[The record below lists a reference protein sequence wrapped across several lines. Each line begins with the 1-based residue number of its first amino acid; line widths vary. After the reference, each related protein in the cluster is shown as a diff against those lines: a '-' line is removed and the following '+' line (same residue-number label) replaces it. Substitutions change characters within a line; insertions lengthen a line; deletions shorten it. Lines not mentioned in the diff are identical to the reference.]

1 MQPPCSRRTNPRDHM
16 LHMEPR
22 PSGKQIQLTVFDNEP
37 LARLAQQRLQQEDV
51 PCIVRSL
58 GVGPGGWGVATYLPH
73 GLYVGASDEM
83 KAREILEL
91 PPSEIAERDGT
102 SSMTPTKIHPALI
115 VLLLVVVAAVLLT
128 NFRW

>member
-1 MQPPCSRRTNPRDHM
+1 MQPPCLVRSNPRDQM
-16 LHMEPR
+16 LNMDHR
-22 PSGKQIQLTVFDNEP
+22 PSGKQVQLTVYDNEP

-73 GLYVGASDEM
+73 GLYVGEFDEM

-91 PPSEIAERDGT
+91 PPGEVTERDGT
-102 SSMTPTKIHPALI
+102 SPRTPIKIHPALV
-115 VLLLVVVAAVLLT
+115 VLLLIVVAAILLT

>member
-1 MQPPCSRRTNPRDHM
+1 MDH
-16 LHMEPR
+16 R
-22 PSGKQIQLTVFDNEP
+22 PSGKQVQLIVYDNEP

-73 GLYVGASDEM
+73 GLYVEASDQM
-83 KAREILEL
+83 RAREILEL
-91 PPSEIAERDGT
+91 PPAEVSERDGA
-102 SSMTPTKIHPALI
+102 SPRTPIKLHPALVV
-115 VLLLVVVAAVLLT
+115 VLLIVVAAILLT

>member
-1 MQPPCSRRTNPRDHM
+1 MLIMDH
-16 LHMEPR
+16 R
-22 PSGKQIQLTVFDNEP
+22 PSGKQIQLTVYDNEP
-37 LARLAQQRLQQEDV
+37 LARLAQQRLQQEGV

-102 SSMTPTKIHPALI
+102 SSRTPIKIHPALI

>member
-1 MQPPCSRRTNPRDHM
+1 MHPACPDWTYPPDQM
-16 LHMEPR
+16 LIMDDR
-22 PSGKQIQLTVFDNEP
+22 PSGKQVQLTVYDNEP

-51 PCIVRSL
+51 PCVVRSL

-73 GLYVGASDEM
+73 GLYVGVPDEM

-91 PPSEIAERDGT
+91 PPAEVAERDGT
-102 SSMTPTKIHPALI
+102 SPRATIKLHPALV
-115 VLLLVVVAAVLLT
+115 VLLLIVVAAILLT